1 MKAIIIED
9 ETAAV
14 SSLKA
19 VLRQNSMVDIEVIAE
34 QLESIEESVAW
45 FQSSRQPDIIFMDIH
60 LADGLAFKI
69 FEQVNIEAPVVFTT
83 AYDEYALQAFQ
94 VSSID
99 YLLKPITLVSLEHA
113 LNKFMLFNSIE
124 REEHIRRTNT
134 AIRNRNDVK
143 KLLIML
149 ADKFYPLPVE
159 DIFYFYTAKE
169 KVIAYTLDGKKHP
182 VDRTLDMLSQQ
193 LDKQHFF
200 RANRQFIISRK
211 AIKDIDIWLGNR
223 LSVNLL
229 LPIPERI
236 IISKVKTPIFK
247 KWLMQ
252 EEEG

>member
-1 MKAIIIED
+1 MKAVIIED

-19 VLRQNSMVDIEVIAE
+19 ILRHNSVVGIEVVAE
-34 QLESIEESVAW
+34 LESIEDSIEW
-45 FQSSRQPDIIFMDIH
+45 FRSSSQPDIIFMDIH

-69 FEQVNIEAPVVFTT
+69 FEKVDIAAPVVFTT

>member
-1 MKAIIIED
+1 MKAVIIED

-19 VLRQNSMVDIEVIAE
+19 ILRHNSVVDIEVVAE
-34 QLESIEESVAW
+34 LESIEDSIEW
-45 FQSSRQPDIIFMDIH
+45 LRSSSQPDIIFMDIH

-69 FEQVNIEAPVVFTT
+69 FEKVDIAAPVVFTT

-99 YLLKPITLVSLEHA
+99 YLLKPVTQKTLEHS
-113 LNKFMLFNSIE
+113 LNKFLLFNPLE
-124 REEHIRRTNT
+124 REEHILQTNT
-134 AIRNRNDVK
+134 AIKNRNEVK

-149 ADKFYPLPVE
+149 ADKFYPLSVD
-159 DIFYFYTAKE
+159 DIYYFYTVQE
-169 KVIAYTLDGKKHP
+169 KVTAYTFDGKRHP
-182 VDRTLDMLSQQ
+182 VDRTLDALGEQ
-193 LDKQHFF
+193 LDKQLFF
-200 RANRQFIISRK
+200 RANRQFIVSRK
-211 AIKDIDIWLGNR
+211 SIKDIDLWLGNR

-236 IISKVKTPIFK
+236 IISKVKTPLFK

-252 EEEG
+252 EEG

>member
-19 VLRQNSMVDIEVIAE
+19 ILRQNSVAEIEVMAE
-34 QLESIEESVAW
+34 LESIEDSVEW
-45 FQSSRQPDIIFMDIH
+45 FQNSSLPDIIFMDIH

-69 FEQVNIEAPVVFTT
+69 FEQVEIASPVVFTT

-99 YLLKPITLVSLEHA
+99 YLLKPVTLSSLEHA
-113 LNKFMLFNSIE
+113 LNKFLLFNPME
-124 REEHIRRTNT
+124 REEHILRTNT
-134 AIRNRNDVK
+134 AIKSRNEVK

-149 ADKFYPLPVE
+149 ADKFYTLPVDE
-159 DIFYFYTAKE
+159 ICYFYTAQE
-169 KVIAYTLDGKKHP
+169 KVTAYTFDGKKHP
-182 VDRTLDMLSQQ
+182 VDRTLDMLGEQ
-193 LDKQHFF
+193 LDKQVFF

-211 AIKDIDIWLGNR
+211 FIKDVDLWLGNR
-223 LSVNLL
+223 LCVNLL
-229 LPIPERI
+229 LPAPERI

-252 EEEG
+252 EDG

>member
-14 SSLKA
+14 SSLKTI
-19 VLRQNSMVDIEVIAE
+19 LRQNSIVDIEVIAE
-34 QLESIEESVAW
+34 LESIEECVEW
-45 FQSSRQPDIIFMDIH
+45 FRHSSPPEIIFMDIH

-69 FEQVNIEAPVVFTT
+69 FEQVNIAAPVVFTT

-99 YLLKPITLVSLEHA
+99 YLLKPVTLTSLEHS
-113 LNKFMLFNSIE
+113 LNKFLLFNPVE
-124 REEHIRRTNT
+124 REEHIQRTNT
-134 AIRNRNDVK
+134 AIQNRNEVK

-149 ADKFYPLPVE
+149 ADKFYPLPVN
-159 DIFYFYTAKE
+159 DIFYFYTTRE
-169 KVIAYTLDGKKHP
+169 KVTAYTSDGKKHP
-182 VDRTLDMLSQQ
+182 VDRTLDMLSEQ
-193 LDKQHFF
+193 LDRQLFF

-211 AIKDIDIWLGNR
+211 AVKDVNLWLGNR

-236 IISKVKTPIFK
+236 IISKVKTPLFK
-247 KWLMQ
+247 TWLMQ
-252 EEEG
+252 EED

>member
-1 MKAIIIED
+1 MKAVIIQD

-19 VLRQNSMVDIEVIAE
+19 ILRHNSVVDIEVVAE
-34 QLESIEESVAW
+34 LESIEDSIEW
-45 FQSSRQPDIIFMDIH
+45 FRSSSQPDIIFMDIH

-69 FEQVNIEAPVVFTT
+69 FEKVDIAAPVVFTT

-99 YLLKPITLVSLEHA
+99 YLLKPVTQKTLEHA
-113 LNKFMLFNSIE
+113 LNKFLLFNPLE
-124 REEHIRRTNT
+124 REEHILQTNT
-134 AIRNRNDVK
+134 AIKNRNEVK

-149 ADKFYPLPVE
+149 ADKFYPLSVD
-159 DIFYFYTAKE
+159 DIYYFYTVQE
-169 KVIAYTLDGKKHP
+169 KVTAYTFDGKRHP
-182 VDRTLDMLSQQ
+182 VDRTLDALGEQ
-193 LDKQHFF
+193 LDKQLFF
-200 RANRQFIISRK
+200 RANRQFIVSRK
-211 AIKDIDIWLGNR
+211 SIKDIDLWLGNR

-236 IISKVKTPIFK
+236 IISKVKTPLFK

-252 EEEG
+252 EEG

>member
-1 MKAIIIED
+1 MKAVIIED

-19 VLRQNSMVDIEVIAE
+19 ILRHNSVVDIEVVAE
-34 QLESIEESVAW
+34 LESIEDSIEW
-45 FQSSRQPDIIFMDIH
+45 FRSSSQPDIIFMDIH

-69 FEQVNIEAPVVFTT
+69 FEKVDIAAPVVFTT

-99 YLLKPITLVSLEHA
+99 YLLKPVTQKTLEHA
-113 LNKFMLFNSIE
+113 LNKLLLFNPLE
-124 REEHIRRTNT
+124 REEHILQTNT
-134 AIRNRNDVK
+134 AIKNRNEVK

-149 ADKFYPLPVE
+149 ADKFYPLSVD
-159 DIFYFYTAKE
+159 DIYYFYTVQE
-169 KVIAYTLDGKKHP
+169 KVTAYTFDGKRHP
-182 VDRTLDMLSQQ
+182 VDRTLDALGEQ
-193 LDKQHFF
+193 LDKQLFF
-200 RANRQFIISRK
+200 RANRQFIVSRK
-211 AIKDIDIWLGNR
+211 SIKDIDLWLGNR

-236 IISKVKTPIFK
+236 IISKVKTPLFK

-252 EEEG
+252 EEG

>member
-34 QLESIEESVAW
+34 LESIEESVAW

-134 AIRNRNDVK
+134 AIRN
-143 KLLIML
+143 LSLIH
-149 ADKFYPLPVE
+149 
-159 DIFYFYTAKE
+159 I
-169 KVIAYTLDGKKHP
+169 
-182 VDRTLDMLSQQ
+182 
-193 LDKQHFF
+193 
-200 RANRQFIISRK
+200 
-211 AIKDIDIWLGNR
+211 
-223 LSVNLL
+223 
-229 LPIPERI
+229 
-236 IISKVKTPIFK
+236 
-247 KWLMQ
+247 
-252 EEEG
+252 